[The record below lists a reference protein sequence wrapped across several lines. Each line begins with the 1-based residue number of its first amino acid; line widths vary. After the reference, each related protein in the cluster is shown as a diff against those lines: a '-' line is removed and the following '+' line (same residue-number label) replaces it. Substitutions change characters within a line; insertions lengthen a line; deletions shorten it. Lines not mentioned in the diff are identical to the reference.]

1 MYSSRIKRLVLFS
14 LLIKIL
20 EEHKLCTQLLFFINC
35 VMPRY
40 LLRIFNNLCME
51 KIIPEKRITLIISI
65 LNSFVIK
72 IIEQS
77 RRDIIYRK
85 IKNLFLVTIV
95 NFWLQHFV

>member
-1 MYSSRIKRLVLFS
+1 
-14 LLIKIL
+14 
-20 EEHKLCTQLLFFINC
+20 
-35 VMPRY
+35 
-40 LLRIFNNLCME
+40 ME